1 MLVCNNW
8 ETTEEFAMQP
18 KKTLGVLALA
28 RQITAVVGIVA
39 AGSLGMVQPVFGATT
54 GTFTM
59 LMVSTHSYT
68 TVKQP
73 EVTTFG
79 GGLNGVAVIVESSG
93 DPFTKGT
100 HGDTT
105 CVVYGRQT
113 PKRFRLETTCTFSD
127 ARGENKL
134 YMSGRRTGG
143 GVETGG
149 SGGGTLDGGTGRFA
163 NVRGSCDYDATY
175 RSNKRVLTTVNC
187 SWEQP

>member
-1 MLVCNNW
+1 
-8 ETTEEFAMQP
+8 MQP
-18 KKTLGVLALA
+18 KKVLGVLVSAGRMTAAL
-28 RQITAVVGIVA
+28 GIVA
-39 AGSLGMVQPVFGATT
+39 AGSLGMAQPVFGATT

-59 LMVSTHSYT
+59 LMVSTHGYT

-73 EVTTFG
+73 EVTVFG
-79 GGLNGVAVIVESSG
+79 GGLNGVGVIVESSG

-100 HGDTT
+100 DGDTT

-113 PKRFRLETTCTFSD
+113 PKSFRLETACTFED

-134 YMSGRRTGG
+134 YMSGKRTGG

-149 SGGGTLDGGTGRFA
+149 SGRGSLDGGTGRFS
-163 NVRGSCDYDATY
+163 NVRGSCDYEATY
-175 RSNKRVLTTVNC
+175 RANKQVLTTVNC

>member
-1 MLVCNNW
+1 MK
-8 ETTEEFAMQP
+8 P
-18 KKTLGVLALA
+18 KKILGVLASA
-28 RQITAVVGIVA
+28 RRMTAALGIVA
-39 AGSLGMVQPVFGATT
+39 AGSLGMVQPVFGAAS

-59 LMVSTHSYT
+59 LMVSTHGYT

-73 EVTTFG
+73 ELTVFG

-100 HGDTT
+100 HGDTM

-113 PKRFRLETTCTFSD
+113 PKSFRLETACTFND
-127 ARGENKL
+127 ARGEDKL

-143 GVETGG
+143 GVGTGG
-149 SGGGTLDGGTGRFA
+149 SGDGTLDGGTGRFSD
-163 NVRGSCDYDATY
+163 VRGSCDYDATY
-175 RSNKRVLTTVNC
+175 RRNKQVLTTVNC

>member
-1 MLVCNNW
+1 M
-8 ETTEEFAMQP
+8 A
-18 KKTLGVLALA
+18 AA
-28 RQITAVVGIVA
+28 AGIVVA
-39 AGSLGMVQPVFGATT
+39 ASLGMVQPVFGAAS

-73 EVTTFG
+73 ELTVFG

-93 DPFTKGT
+93 DPFTKGS
-100 HGDTT
+100 HGDTK

-113 PKRFRLETTCTFSD
+113 PKSFRLETACTFND
-127 ARGENKL
+127 ARGEDKL

-143 GVETGG
+143 GVGTGG
-149 SGGGTLDGGTGRFA
+149 SGDGTLDGGTGRFSD
-163 NVRGSCDYDATY
+163 VRGSCDYEATY
-175 RSNKRVLTTVNC
+175 RGSNQVLTTVNC